1 MKYSFRL
8 NRKIKLKLKF
18 VLGEKRGVAR
28 INLGW
33 RLKLGSGKV
42 QTFADSRQPQ
52 FICWIGNFFPRG
64 GKMVVCWKKWRRL
77 KMGKNVLQ
85 LFFALLS
92 FFLLTHESRMIFFR
106 GASKVLMGKKL
117 HLGNIWAWA
126 RAWGE
131 ASMGFWQDCCGWEQ
145 MIACL
150 ISLNEFMFYSAA
162 GLAQKMWGEGTVR
175 WIFIVL

>member
-33 RLKLGSGKV
+33 RLILGSGKV

-64 GKMVVCWKKWRRL
+64 GKMVVC
-77 KMGKNVLQ
+77 
-85 LFFALLS
+85 
-92 FFLLTHESRMIFFR
+92 
-106 GASKVLMGKKL
+106 
-117 HLGNIWAWA
+117 
-126 RAWGE
+126 
-131 ASMGFWQDCCGWEQ
+131 
-145 MIACL
+145 
-150 ISLNEFMFYSAA
+150 
-162 GLAQKMWGEGTVR
+162 
-175 WIFIVL
+175 